1 MFLPAVCLPKE
12 DREEI
17 LDNLFSTYSS
27 FPDAPRALQIALF
40 LNNMEQVGSLFSFD
54 HDLLRQKQL
63 CYIIARQGIT
73 FVLDK
78 NMIRND
84 EDRKALQEII
94 NNTHLCEGYRTL
106 AREVSSK
113 SPEDIYEAHLLLAG
127 AGLESALQ
135 KLAATFANAFG
146 NAGCGQDNLMTVPSK
161 ASGSWVFK
169 NYEHRKT
176 SAAASLGMLLMWDVD
191 SGLAQLDKYLR
202 SDDNHVIAGALLGV
216 GILTCRV
223 KLDPNP
229 ALPLLGDYVRNEDSS
244 IRIAAILGLGLA
256 YAGSHCP
263 QIRSKLSPILKPHN
277 QARKAP
283 FEVIAFS
290 ALALGLV
297 YTGSSDENV
306 AKELSFII
314 SVQSESDLEKPVGRL
329 LVLGLGLLYLGKE
342 RMLRQSRDAF
352 GDQKAIDSADAI
364 LEVSET
370 LKVNKT
376 FGNYFHITL
385 LSCAFAG
392 SGNVHQVRHF
402 LVWCGEH
409 LETEGDYQAPAVIGI
424 AMVAMGNELALEM
437 AVRLFEHL
445 LRYGEVNIRRAVP
458 LALGLLC
465 ISNPKVNV
473 MDTLSRL
480 SHDEDGDV
488 VMAAIMSLGLIGAGT
503 NNATISGTLRH
514 LSLLS
519 NCSESALFCIRVAQ
533 GLVHLGRG
541 LLTIAPYHSERFLL
555 SRYLHPVLLVIS
567 GSVLLGVVVHVL
579 NLAFGRFEATG
590 RLHWPLLAF
599 CFLSWQ
605 THAAHRVRI
614 DSVGWNNSC
623 TALVSGYEKLDTWK
637 LSFSPLLLCFGD
649 AVDEN
654 LKPVSVP
661 VRVGKAVV
669 ATQPDQPNT
678 VTDFTDHL
686 TPVILAA
693 GERAELATEK

>member
-579 NLAFGRFEATG
+579 NLAFGR
-590 RLHWPLLAF
+590 
-599 CFLSWQ
+599 
-605 THAAHRVRI
+605 
-614 DSVGWNNSC
+614 
-623 TALVSGYEKLDTWK
+623 TALAGIIVVLHSCLDMK
-637 LSFSPLLLCFGD
+637 SLILGNYHFLLYFFAL
-649 AVDEN
+649 AMQPSMLVTVDEN